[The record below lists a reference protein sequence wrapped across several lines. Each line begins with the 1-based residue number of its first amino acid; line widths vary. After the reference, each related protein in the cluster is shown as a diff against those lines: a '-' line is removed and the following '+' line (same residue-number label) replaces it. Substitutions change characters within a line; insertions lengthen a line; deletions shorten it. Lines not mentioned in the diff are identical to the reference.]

1 MESGAGIGS
10 SPTDAP
16 AGADSKAS
24 RKDLMVALEQVAVN
38 QQAEVDERLSEVYRM
53 IHNMITVVQ
62 EFDRSKSTDIPHT
75 RQEKFEDHKIMM
87 RSRIQQ
93 FGRVNGWNKNVRGLS
108 YITPD
113 DGGEDIPF
121 CRSDLT
127 NDLLGG
133 ELVSYVTSWNSDEQS
148 WRAVDVQLEP
158 SFEGCTWAEPESWHR
173 APVSSGG
180 QASA

>member
-1 MESGAGIGS
+1 
-10 SPTDAP
+10 
-16 AGADSKAS
+16 
-24 RKDLMVALEQVAVN
+24 MVALEQVAVN

-75 RQEKFEDHKIMM
+75 RQERFEDHKIMM

-93 FGRVNGWNKNVRGLS
+93 FGRVNGWNKNVWGLS

-127 NDLLGG
+127 HDLLGG
-133 ELVSYVTSWNSDEQS
+133 ELVSYVTSWDSDEQN
-148 WRAVDVQLEP
+148 WRAVDVQLELRGA
-158 SFEGCTWAEPESWHR
+158 GCSWAEPESWHG
-173 APVSSGG
+173 APVRSGG
-180 QASA
+180 HAAA